1 MALYQLD
8 PWGEQRSDYRNAQ
21 AIVMA
26 LKAAGVKQRF
36 TLNDFMDFRIEPE
49 PDPEALA
56 HLDVHPVQAL
66 LERVSAEG
74 QRADELLARSGNT

>member
-1 MALYQLD
+1 MAVYQLD
-8 PWGEQRSDYRNAQ
+8 PWGEQRADYRNAQ

-36 TLNDFMDFRIEPE
+36 VLSDFMDFRIEPE
-49 PDPEALA
+49 PEEVAQ
-56 HLDVHPVQAL
+56 LDVHPVQAL

-74 QRADELLARSGNT
+74 QRTDELLARSGNP